1 MYRVS
6 DNYQIDFY
14 QYFFLKITF
23 SNKQKNWESSTK
35 YAYMYVLERVG
46 PE

>member
-1 MYRVS
+1 MYRES

-23 SNKQKNWESSTK
+23 SNKQKIEKVQPNMLTCMS
-35 YAYMYVLERVG
+35 
-46 PE
+46 